1 MQTILK
7 EYPGFRTVTDNELAM
22 HYENEKSNVL
32 NLNPNEFVMS
42 SEQELM
48 KFKQGKLKLA
58 EKRSLQ
64 SNFMGKTK
72 AMNVEQ
78 EMSLE
83 LLLDRDI
90 PCVVLTGAAG
100 CGKTFLAAHAGFY
113 QVEKQYY
120 EKVFFTRNH
129 VEVGK
134 PLGALPGDIFEKIKP
149 YCASIVDQCGGWD
162 VIFRLAEQKEIEME
176 AISFLQGRDL
186 KKCFIIVDEAQN
198 VNIDQ
203 IKMLITRV
211 GEGSKIVLCGDLQ
224 QIASKEF
231 QNGNNGLQHLIDKF
245 LEAKTDLFGV
255 VELQESVRSPL
266 AKLAAELL

>member
-1 MQTILK
+1 
-7 EYPGFRTVTDNELAM
+7 M
-22 HYENEKSNVL
+22 HYEDEEKNVL
-32 NLNPNEFVMS
+32 QLKPNEFVIPS
-42 SEQELM
+42 NEQLL
-48 KFKQGKLKLA
+48 KFKNGKLKLA

-64 SNFMGKTK
+64 SDFMGKTK

-78 EMSLE
+78 EMSME

-100 CGKTFLAAHAGFY
+100 CGKTFLAAHTGFY
-113 QVEKQYY
+113 QVERHYY

-149 YCASIVDQCGGWD
+149 YCASIVDQAGGWD
-162 VIFRLAEQKEIEME
+162 VIFRLAEQKAIEME

-186 KKCFIIVDEAQN
+186 KQCFIIVDEAQN

-224 QIASKEF
+224 QIASREF
-231 QNGNNGLQHLIDKF
+231 QNGNNGLSHLINKF
-245 LEAKTDLFGV
+245 TEVNTNLFGA

-266 AKLAAELL
+266 AKLAAEIL